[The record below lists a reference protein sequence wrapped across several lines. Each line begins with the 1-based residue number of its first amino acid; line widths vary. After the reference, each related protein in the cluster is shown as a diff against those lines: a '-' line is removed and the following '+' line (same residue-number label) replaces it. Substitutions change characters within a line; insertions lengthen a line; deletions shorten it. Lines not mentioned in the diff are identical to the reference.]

1 MMKNITLSATVPVV
15 GSYDVVVAGGGPA
28 GCMAAIAAARH
39 GAKVAL
45 VERYGFLG
53 GMATAAYV
61 LPLSVF
67 SYNGQPTTG
76 GIPWE
81 FIQRLDRMG
90 GACIEQPLHNVAFD
104 PELYKLCMQRMV
116 REEGIALYMNSYVT
130 QVESEERT
138 IKAVVFANKNGL
150 EAVEGKRFIDATG
163 DADIAAAAGVPMQE
177 WTKRYPLQPASYCF
191 LLNGVDTKSHLVKK
205 AMHHH
210 LQGVNCHCLPVREK
224 LLELS
229 RTMKLPLFGG
239 PWFCTTTHEGSVM
252 VNMTRAEADECD
264 NRAFTDAQDRMR
276 EEIFLF
282 ADLLKRQFREFRH
295 SYVAATAV
303 QAGHRQSRNI
313 VGLHTITGEEYLAGV
328 KYPDSVSRC
337 AHPIDIHTAD
347 GARQTCTFIK
357 QAAYVP
363 YRALV
368 PADFPNLLV
377 AGRPVS
383 ADRTAFASLRV
394 QSSCMGMGQAVG
406 VAATQS
412 LDEKLPVQKID
423 AVRLVK
429 ELKRM
434 GAVLD

>member
-1 MMKNITLSATVPVV
+1 MKHIAMSTTVPVV
-15 GSYDVVVAGGGPA
+15 GEYDVVVAGSGPA

-45 VERYGFLG
+45 VERYGFFG

-81 FIQRLDRMG
+81 FVQRLERMG

-104 PELYKLCMQRMV
+104 PERYKLCMQRMV

-130 QVESEERT
+130 QVVSEERT

-150 EAVEGKRFIDATG
+150 EAVEGTRFIDATG
-163 DADIAAAAGVPMQE
+163 DADIAAAVGVPMQE

-191 LLNGVDTKSHLVKK
+191 MLNGVDTKSHLVKK

-229 RTMKLPLFGG
+229 KTMQLPMFGG

-252 VNMTRAEADECD
+252 VNMTRAEVDECD
-264 NRAFTDAQDRMR
+264 NRAFTDAQDKMR

-282 ADLLKRQFREFRH
+282 ADLLRRQFKEFRH

-303 QAGHRQSRNI
+303 QAGPRQTRNI
-313 VGLHTITGEEYLAGV
+313 VGMHTITGEEYLAGV

-337 AHPIDIHTAD
+337 AHPVDIHTTD
-347 GARQTCTFIK
+347 GARQSCIFIK

-377 AGRPVS
+377 AGRTVS

-406 VAATQS
+406 VAAAQS
-412 LDEKLPVQKID
+412 LDERQPVQKID
-423 AVRLVK
+423 TARLVK

>member
-1 MMKNITLSATVPVV
+1 MKHIAMSATVPVV
-15 GSYDVVVAGGGPA
+15 GEYDVVVAGGGPA

-45 VERYGFLG
+45 VERYGFFG

-81 FIQRLDRMG
+81 FVQRLERMG

-104 PELYKLCMQRMV
+104 PERYKLCMQRMV

-130 QVESEERT
+130 RVVSEERT

-150 EAVEGKRFIDATG
+150 EAVEGTCFVDATG
-163 DADIAAAAGVPMQE
+163 DADIAAAV
-177 WTKRYPLQPASYCF
+177 SYCF
-191 LLNGVDTKSHLVKK
+191 MLNGVDTKSHLVKK

-229 RTMKLPLFGG
+229 KTMQLPMFGG

-252 VNMTRAEADECD
+252 VNMTRAEVDECD
-264 NRAFTDAQDRMR
+264 NRAFTDAQDKMR

-282 ADLLKRQFREFRH
+282 ADLLRRQFKEFRH

-303 QAGHRQSRNI
+303 QAGPRQTRNI
-313 VGLHTITGEEYLAGV
+313 VGMHTITGEEYLAGV
-328 KYPDSVSRC
+328 N
-337 AHPIDIHTAD
+337 
-347 GARQTCTFIK
+347 FIK

-377 AGRPVS
+377 AGRTVS

-406 VAATQS
+406 VAAAQS
-412 LDEKLPVQKID
+412 LDERQPVQKID
-423 AVRLVK
+423 TARLVK

>member
-191 LLNGVDTKSHLVKK
+191 LLDGVDTKSHLVKK

-423 AVRLVK
+423 TVRLVK